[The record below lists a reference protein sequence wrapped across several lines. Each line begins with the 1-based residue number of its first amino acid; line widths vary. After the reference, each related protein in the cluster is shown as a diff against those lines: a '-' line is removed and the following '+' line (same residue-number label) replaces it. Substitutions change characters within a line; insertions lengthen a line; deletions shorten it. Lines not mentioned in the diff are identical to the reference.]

1 VRITVTLLTAL
12 LTAAALPV
20 LATPA
25 AAAPE
30 PCVTVQDPFHPGY
43 TAPTCPLSVARDLLP

>member
-1 VRITVTLLTAL
+1 VRVTLAL
-12 LTAAALPV
+12 LTVLISSVALPA

-43 TAPTCPLSVARDLLP
+43 TPPTCPLSAVRDLLP

>member
-1 VRITVTLLTAL
+1 VRITLALLTAL
-12 LTAAALPV
+12 LTTAALPV

-43 TAPTCPLSVARDLLP
+43 TPPTCPVSEARDLLP